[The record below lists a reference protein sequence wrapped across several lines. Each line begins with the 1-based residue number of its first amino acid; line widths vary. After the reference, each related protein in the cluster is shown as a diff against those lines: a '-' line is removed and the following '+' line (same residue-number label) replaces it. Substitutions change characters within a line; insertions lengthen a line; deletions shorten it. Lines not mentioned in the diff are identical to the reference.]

1 MRKLIAVTLILLI
14 LTLSISALAQT
25 QVITLTVTG
34 DALLGNN
41 DPVSK
46 TDYAFRRYIE
56 KYGYAYPFSKLQNL
70 FANDDITLVNLE
82 CVFND
87 SEPMQKSHFS
97 FRGPTGNA
105 GILRESSIE
114 VVNLANN
121 HSGDYGKAGFAST
134 LEALGAAGIKYSG
147 STGNGNYTC
156 IWEKDGIKIG
166 FVGVIPLYYKD
177 HAKEVKRCFDSLK
190 EAGCQV
196 IVASL
201 HAGMEYRPTHGSLQ
215 EKYGNTLRSLGAN
228 IIIGNHPH
236 VPQGVKVQ
244 DGVTHLYSLG
254 NASFG
259 GNTGVDEAVHCIQ
272 SFVAQFDLT
281 FEDGIYKGH
290 QLTIWPIHISGVS
303 PENNYQ
309 PVLVSGG
316 EAEAV
321 MKRIQK
327 DTRFKLSPY
336 VEGEGAVQPFVP
348 WEK

>member
-1 MRKLIAVTLILLI
+1 MKKVAAIALAMLMMAAA
-14 LTLSISALAQT
+14 SAALAQT

-41 DPVSK
+41 DPVNK
-46 TDYAFRRYIE
+46 TDYDFQRYIE
-56 KYGYAYPFSKLQNL
+56 KYGYAYPFLKLQNL
-70 FANDDITLVNLE
+70 FSHDDVTLINLE

-87 SEPMQKSHFS
+87 DQPKQTSRYS
-97 FRGPTGNA
+97 FRGPTGNT
-105 GILRESSIE
+105 GILKESSIE

-134 LEALGAAGIKYSG
+134 IEALEGASVQYCG
-147 STGNGNYTC
+147 STGYGNYTC

-177 HAKEVKRCFDSLK
+177 HAKEVKRCFNTLK

-215 EKYGNTLRSLGAN
+215 EKYGNILRSLGAN

-236 VPQGVKVQ
+236 VPQGVSVKN
-244 DGVTHLYSLG
+244 GVTFLYSLG

-259 GNTGVDEAVHCIQ
+259 GNTGVDETVHCLQ
-272 SFVAQFDLT
+272 SFVAQFALT
-281 FEDGIYKGH
+281 FEDGVYVGH

-309 PVLVSGG
+309 PVLVSGA
-316 EAEAV
+316 EAEVV

-327 DTRFKLSPY
+327 DSRFKLNPY
-336 VEGEGAVQPFVP
+336 VDGKGAVQAFVP
-348 WEK
+348 WE